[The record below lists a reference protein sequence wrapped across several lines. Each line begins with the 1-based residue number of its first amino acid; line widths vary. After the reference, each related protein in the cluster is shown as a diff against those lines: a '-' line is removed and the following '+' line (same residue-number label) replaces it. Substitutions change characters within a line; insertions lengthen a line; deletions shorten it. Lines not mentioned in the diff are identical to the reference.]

1 MNTYMHLLGYLWKGH
16 GFCHQTW
23 LQIVAPFCVLA
34 VQTWTSQLTSLNL
47 SFAVA
52 DKDDNL

>member
-1 MNTYMHLLGYLWKGH
+1 MHLLGYAWKGH
-16 GFCHQTW
+16 GFYHQTW

-34 VQTWTSQLTSLNL
+34 VQTWTSHLTSLNL